1 MPAGSLSPRP
11 LGSSGMDVSALSLG
25 SWRTFERLP
34 AADGTAILRA
44 ARDEGIT
51 FFDDARYNDETGQA
65 PIPTGYSEVLFG
77 ELFRAAGLR
86 RDDTVVANKLWWEF
100 WPDQSAAAELDASL
114 RRMKFDYVDLIYALP
129 PPAGLAVADLVAA
142 TAGLV
147 TVGKA
152 RAWALVNWPARQC
165 AEAVRA
171 AAGLGAAPPCA
182 VQLPYSLV
190 RRDWAEDPVMTE
202 ALTAAGAGVI
212 ASFCLAGGVLSG
224 KYRPGTATGRQAG
237 SLADPQLAPALRA
250 ADELAGL
257 AAQLGT
263 TPATLALLFP
273 LTNPGVTSV
282 LFGATSARQ
291 VRENCAVT
299 GLRDRLGAGDLARLR
314 RIGQA
319 SGTGT
324 GPG

>member
-1 MPAGSLSPRP
+1 MPGSLSLRP

-34 AADGTAILRA
+34 ATDGAAILRA

-77 ELFRAAGLR
+77 ELFRRAGLR

-100 WPDQSAAAELDASL
+100 WPGQSAAGELDASL
-114 RRMKFDYVDLIYALP
+114 RRMKFDYVDLIYTTP

-147 TVGKA
+147 TAGKA

-171 AAGLGAAPPCA
+171 AAALADPPPCA
-182 VQLPYSLV
+182 IQLPYSLV
-190 RRDWAEDPVMTE
+190 RRDWVEDPVMAG
-202 ALTAAGAGVI
+202 ALSAAGAGVI
-212 ASFCLAGGVLSG
+212 ASFCLAGGILSG
-224 KYRPGTATGRQAG
+224 KYQPGRATGRQAG
-237 SLADPQLAPALRA
+237 SLADPKLAPALRA

-257 AAQLGT
+257 AAGLGT

-273 LTNPGVTSV
+273 LTSPGVTSV

-299 GLRDRLGAGDLARLR
+299 GLCDRISAGDLARLR

-324 GPG
+324 G